1 VGHRAGLDVLEKR
14 KILCTSRDSNPDH
27 SARKRLVSTCSFP
40 LVTVAATAAAVD
52 IVNVVVV
59 VVVVVGKKTP

>member
-1 VGHRAGLDVLEKR
+1 VGPRAGLDVLEKR

-27 SARKRLVSTCSFP
+27 SARKRLISTCNFP
-40 LVTVAATAAAVD
+40 LVTVAAAVD

-59 VVVVVGKKTP
+59 VVVVVVVGQERP